1 MRQMVNVVLVC
12 AAVLGVALETN
23 AAVKVARV
31 FSNNMVLQQQMP
43 IRVWGWADPREV
55 VTVAFNDSSAK
66 ATAGDDGYWRVDLPA
81 MKADGKAH
89 TLTVKASNT
98 VEHTGIV
105 LGEVWIAAGQS
116 NMNREV
122 KVEADHPDIR
132 LFWIHGH
139 VTPIERGLGDNAI
152 GWEPATRKAL
162 EAITPERK
170 KWGKVYGAGTA
181 EVGWVFGK
189 RVHEQTKVPVG
200 IIKTAF
206 GGSQALAWTPIDNFT
221 EKYTYGKKEEGGYIG
236 HRPGLLYNTMLQGL
250 GPMSVRGVVW
260 YQGENDGRNYNYD
273 RDLAAMIKSWRG
285 LFEQPDLPF
294 YLAQIGQTT
303 YASGMERVWEC
314 QSKVAAS
321 DPHVHYGVSVNLFD
335 SLEKGKGYAV
345 REHKGNE
352 RDPGTGWPISGG
364 SNPHPPNKHVVANRL
379 ADLAIV
385 NTYGV
390 DLEREVHAPRY
401 VSHETKGN
409 KLIVK
414 FIHVGEGLKTDD
426 GEAPN
431 WFEVSDGSQDEG
443 RAGERFRLIYKKA
456 TAKIVGKDTIEVTS
470 PDVAKP
476 THVRLAWHALAR
488 HNLTNSDGVP
498 AENFRTDTQKTK
510 QR

>member
-1 MRQMVNVVLVC
+1 MKHSVVTVVMC
-12 AAVLGVALETN
+12 AATMAMAAVAKAE
-23 AAVKVARV
+23 VKVARA
-31 FSNNMVLQQQMP
+31 FSSHMVLQQQMP
-43 IRVWGWADPREV
+43 IRVWGWADNGEK
-55 VTVAFNDSSAK
+55 VTVAFNGKSATT
-66 ATAGDDGYWRVDLPA
+66 TAGDDGYWRVELPA
-81 MKADGKAH
+81 MEADGKKH

-98 VEHTGIV
+98 VELTDIV

-122 KVEADHPDIR
+122 KVEADFPGIR
-132 LFWIHGH
+132 LFWLHGYT
-139 VTPIERGLGDNAI
+139 TPVERDLAPTAI
-152 GWEPATRKAL
+152 GWEPATL
-162 EAITPERK
+162 EALKAAAVERA
-170 KWGKVYGAGTA
+170 KVHRSYGAGTA

-206 GGSQALAWTPIDNFT
+206 GGSQAIAWTPIDNFT

-260 YQGENDGRNYNYD
+260 YQGENDGRNYDYD
-273 RDLAAMIKSWRG
+273 RDLAAMIKSWRE
-285 LFEQPDLPF
+285 LFEQPELPF

-314 QSKVAAS
+314 QAKVATA
-321 DPHVHYGVSVNLFD
+321 DPHVYYGMSVNLFD
-335 SLEKGKGYAV
+335 ALEKGKGNGI

-364 SNPHPPNKHVVANRL
+364 SNPHPPNKHIVANRL
-379 ADLAIV
+379 ADLALV

-390 DLEREVHAPRY
+390 DLKREVHAPRY

-414 FIHVGEGLKTDD
+414 FANVGDGLKTDD
-426 GEAPN
+426 GQAPN
-431 WFEVSDGSQDEG
+431 WFEISDSSQDPG
-443 RAGERFRLIYKKA
+443 RENERFRILYKKA

-470 PDVAKP
+470 PEVANP
-476 THVRLAWHALAR
+476 THVRMAWHALAR
-488 HNLTNSDGVP
+488 HNLTNADGVP